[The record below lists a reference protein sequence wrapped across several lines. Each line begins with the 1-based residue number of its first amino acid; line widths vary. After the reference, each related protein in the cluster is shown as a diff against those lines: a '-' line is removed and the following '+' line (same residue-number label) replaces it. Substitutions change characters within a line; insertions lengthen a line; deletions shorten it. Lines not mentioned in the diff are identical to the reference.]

1 VVVVAGNE
9 TMTIVLG
16 SDPWNI
22 LGFILLGAVLGIIGQ
37 GIRIFVGLKKAQD
50 DAEATNKNLSRN
62 QWFDSKQLVT
72 SIIIAFVI
80 GSVIGVL
87 GIFDYLSQSGTI
99 TKALTLRDIELII
112 VAGYAGT
119 DLIEGFITKNNLSS

>member
-1 VVVVAGNE
+1 VVVVVANE
-9 TMTIVLG
+9 TVNVILG

-50 DAEATNKNLSRN
+50 DAVATNKNLSRN
-62 QWFDSKQLVT
+62 QWFDTKQLLT

-80 GSVIGVL
+80 GGVIGVL
-87 GIFDYLSQSGTI
+87 GIFDYLSQAGTI

-119 DLIEGFITKNNLSS
+119 DLIEGFITKHNLSS